1 MHWRIMLVKSG
12 YSIPS
17 KTKTRKMGSRRVSGP
32 IKGPREWSGPDVDLT
47 VAYQFPSRFLR
58 SSRFGDWIVGP
69 VGCRV
74 HESVV
79 VTSQGCFSL
88 GLDHAAVHGIDPPH
102 RFFCLPRLLPT
113 AAPSLERFE
122 IFISADSLGPSP
134 SLKPSCAGLVGWQR
148 HYETLD
154 GKYIDAAT
162 DSTAK
167 KHVRV
172 IVHLRVRVERQDVK
186 VTYADERQAKHPVEV
201 AVKHRLDVDLI
212 ERERLSTASTQ
223 YHVSAIQIAV
233 ESSAPC
239 AKHPPY
245 RRFRSAEKGWRVD
258 ENPTSESERAPQP
271 RHDSVRSGLAQVP
284 KARFCRGL
292 EDGQCLGNGRLDRN
306 APLPPYRSI
315 RLDADC
321 SIPLTAVRCM
331 YAICLLSW
339 FPEVPS
345 KEKEDLSEES
355 WKEAA
360 WSAFLGRVFRY
371 LAKTLDDGCY
381 PA

>member
-102 RFFCLPRLLPT
+102 RFFCLPRLLLPT

-148 HYETLD
+148 HYETLEHFRRSRP
-154 GKYIDAAT
+154 T

-212 ERERLSTASTQ
+212 ERERLNIASTH

-258 ENPTSESERAPQP
+258 EDPTSESERAPQP
-271 RHDSVRSGLAQVP
+271 RHDSVRSGLARRFVP
-284 KARFCRGL
+284 KARFCRDL
-292 EDGQCLGNGRLDRN
+292 HAVLKTANGRLDRN
-306 APLPPYRSI
+306 ASLPPMF

-321 SIPLTAVRCM
+321 STM
-331 YAICLLSW
+331 YASKNLVQVVCLLSW

-371 LAKTLDDGCY
+371 LAKTLD
-381 PA
+381 